1 MSVSGRPMFPAAS
14 AASPAARSRCA
25 TSAVVV
31 VLPFVPVMAMQRVPD
46 PASARNP
53 RSISDTTGTPASRAA
68 ASGAASGGTPG
79 DTTTP
84 AADRILA
91 RSWRPTS
98 TSTPASSRNSTAAAP
113 PYGWSDASLAYTSA
127 PSPASSFVAG
137 TPPTMSSRNSAFR
150 RMATVPKAPPI
161 ASAPVSPMN
170 TWAGWALNQRN
181 PSDAPASAPQ
191 NTVSSPAPGRKYTPT
206 YLVQSNRPNT
216 YAKIANAPAA
226 IAVSPV
232 ARPSSPSV
240 RFTAFELPVT
250 TRVTNS
256 T

>member
-113 PYGWSDASLAYTSA
+113 PYGWSDASLAYTCA
-127 PSPASSFVAG
+127 PSRASSFVAA
-137 TPPTMSSRNSAFR
+137 TPPG
-150 RMATVPKAPPI
+150 
-161 ASAPVSPMN
+161 SPMN